1 MLREERTAAGWA
13 DPGTLTAEREQAM
26 LVDLVVGVLVLA
38 LLIYRQ
44 MRTRQVRSVDLRVPL
59 IIAIIG
65 VVQLA
70 DFLRTDHSRG
80 AVAAGLAGSLAL
92 AAIFGAARASTVR
105 LWLADGQA
113 WARGTWL
120 TGLLWA
126 VSLAAH
132 LGYDALVAGGDGKG
146 SLGSASVLLYL
157 AVTFTV
163 QRFVVMYRSQRLG
176 LANGPMSGR
185 DAVV

>member
-1 MLREERTAAGWA
+1 
-13 DPGTLTAEREQAM
+13 M
-26 LVDLVVGVLVLA
+26 LVDLVVGVLVLG

-44 MRTRQVRSVDLRVPL
+44 MRTRQVRSVHLRVPL

-65 VVQLA
+65 LVQLVT
-70 DFLRTDHSRG
+70 FLKTDHSRG
-80 AVAAGLAGSLAL
+80 VVAAGLAGSLAL
-92 AAIFGAARASTVR
+92 AAVFGAARASTVR
-105 LWLADGQA
+105 IWLADGQA

-126 VSLAAH
+126 VSLGAH

-146 SLGSASVLLYL
+146 SLGSATVLLYL
-157 AVTFTV
+157 AATFAV
-163 QRFVVMYRSQRLG
+163 QRFVLLYRAQRLG
-176 LANGPMSGR
+176 LGNR

>member
-1 MLREERTAAGWA
+1 MV
-13 DPGTLTAEREQAM
+13 
-26 LVDLVVGVLVLA
+26 VDLVLGVLVLG

-59 IIAIIG
+59 IIGIIG
-65 VVQLA
+65 LVQLVT
-70 DFLRTDHSRG
+70 FLKTDHSRG
-80 AVAAGLAGSLAL
+80 VVAAGLAGSLAL
-92 AAIFGAARASTVR
+92 AVVFGAARASTVR
-105 LWLADGQA
+105 IWLADGQA

-126 VSLAAH
+126 VSLGAH

-146 SLGSASVLLYL
+146 GLGSATVLLYL

-163 QRFVVMYRSQRLG
+163 QRYVLLYRSQRLRVG
-176 LANGPMSGR
+176 NGQMSGR

>member
-1 MLREERTAAGWA
+1 M
-13 DPGTLTAEREQAM
+13 EQAM
-26 LVDLVVGVLVLA
+26 LVDLVAGVLVLG

-59 IIAIIG
+59 IIGIIG
-65 VVQLA
+65 LVQLVT
-70 DFLRTDHSRG
+70 FLKTDHSRDV
-80 AVAAGLAGSLAL
+80 VAAGLAGSLAL
-92 AAIFGAARASTVR
+92 AAVFGAARASTVHI
-105 LWLADGQA
+105 WLADGQA

-126 VSLAAH
+126 VSLGAH

-163 QRFVVMYRSQRLG
+163 QRFVVLYRSQRLG
-176 LANGPMSGR
+176 LGNAQMSGR